1 MKVRKWLCILL
12 SLLLLLSLAGCG
24 AKSMATDDGNMDYFS
39 EGEKA
44 PAENGSGLYGDG
56 YDSPAPQSENRKW
69 IITTHISAETEDM
82 DVLLSQLEEQIEAA
96 EGYVEDQN
104 IHNGSAYSGHRR
116 YRSADLTVRV
126 PADRVEAFVTKMED
140 ISNIVSSS
148 TNRVD
153 VTLSYADV
161 ESRLNALRA
170 EEARLLELMAQAEN
184 MSDLLEIEG
193 RLTDVRYQLESAA
206 SQLKLY
212 DNQVDYATIYLSISE
227 VQEYTPVEE
236 KTVWQRI
243 GEGFMDSLEGLW
255 TILVE
260 LFVFVL
266 AASPYLVVIA
276 GIVVLIVFLAK
287 KRRGKKRPPQAPKA
301 PQIPNAPDTP
311 EE

>member
-12 SLLLLLSLAGCG
+12 GLLLLLSLAGCG
-24 AKSMATDDGNMDYFS
+24 AQSMATDDRYDMEFS
-39 EGEKA
+39 KGETA
-44 PAENGSGLYGDG
+44 SADNGTGLYGDG
-56 YDSPAPQSENRKW
+56 YESPAPQSENRKW
-69 IITTHISAETEDM
+69 IVTVNMSAETEDM
-82 DVLLSQLEEQIEAA
+82 DLLLSQLEAQIKAA

-104 IHNGSAYSGHRR
+104 IHNGSAYSSSRR
-116 YRSADLTVRV
+116 YRSANLTIRI
-126 PADRVEAFVTKMED
+126 PADRVDTFITQMED
-140 ISNIVSSS
+140 VSNVVSSS

-153 VTLSYADV
+153 VTLNYADT

-170 EEARLLELMAQAEN
+170 EEARLLELMAQAET

-212 DNQVDYATIYLSISE
+212 DNQVDYATIYLNISE

-236 KTVWQRI
+236 KTIWQRI
-243 GEGFMDSLEGLW
+243 SDGIMDSLEGLW

-260 LFVFVL
+260 LFVFL
-266 AASPYLVVIA
+266 LSASPYLAVIA

-287 KRRGKKRPPQAPKA
+287 KRPGKKPPKA
-301 PQIPNAPDTP
+301 PETPDAPNAPA
-311 EE
+311 E